1 MTQGDKLNL
10 IKASRKHTQ
19 SLRPVAVENLKQAAH
34 AEGRS
39 HHSRVKS
46 VPAAIKVIGTR
57 LLFIIQVMLRGGPQV
72 A

>member
-19 SLRPVAVENLKQAAH
+19 SLRPVAVENLKAAN

-57 LLFIIQVMLRGGPQV
+57 
-72 A
+72 